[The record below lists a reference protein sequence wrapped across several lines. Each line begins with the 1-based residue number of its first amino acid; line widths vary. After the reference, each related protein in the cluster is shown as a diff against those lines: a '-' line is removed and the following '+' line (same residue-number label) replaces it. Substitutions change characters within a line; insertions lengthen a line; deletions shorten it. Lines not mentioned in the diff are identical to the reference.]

1 MTPFPQVNGVL
12 TNLPYSSSSL
22 NGPLVQAYK
31 EGIYYIIKTGFG
43 LYVTYDLSY
52 HVTVTIPDN
61 YSNKT
66 CGLCGNFDGI
76 PSNDFRLPDGNITQ
90 DVNVFG
96 RAWKVDVP
104 GVMCEDGCEG
114 DTCVDCD
121 PRLKAIFE
129 KPPYCGV
136 LVDPNGPFAACHAVL
151 NPSVYLNDCV
161 FDTCAS
167 DGSIRVVC
175 DSVARYA
182 FSCRRA
188 GVVIQRW
195 RTDNFCR
202 KFFLLGNFMI
212 PYHNLLK
219 IYLKPIVIM

>member
-22 NGPLVQAYK
+22 NGSLVQAYK

-43 LYVTYDLSY
+43 LYVTYDLLY
-52 HVTVTIPDN
+52 YVTVTIPDN
-61 YSNKT
+61 YRNKT
-66 CGLCGNFDGI
+66 CGLCGNFDGV
-76 PSNDFRLPDGNITQ
+76 PSNDFRLPDGNITH

-104 GVMCEDGCEG
+104 GAVCEDGCEG
-114 DTCVDCD
+114 DTCLDCD

-136 LVDPNGPFAACHAVL
+136 LVDPSGPFAACHSVL
-151 NPSVYLNDCV
+151 NPSAYLNDCV

-167 DGSIRVVC
+167 SGSIRVVC

-182 FSCRRA
+182 FSCLRA

-202 KFFLLGNFMI
+202 KFVLLENFFMI
-212 PYHNLLK
+212 PHHNSLIK
-219 IYLKPIVIM
+219 